1 MLEEHWQ
8 ADLDR
13 SATIKLAIRGLME
26 VVQGGASGATIE
38 VAVMSIDPS
47 TGIERVDQ
55 LDADQIKTLVE
66 EIERETGKSAIIVD
80 E

>member
-1 MLEEHWQ
+1 
-8 ADLDR
+8 
-13 SATIKLAIRGLME
+13 ME